1 MIEIVE
7 NDLVGARIKVIG
19 VGGGGGNAI
28 NNMVRAGL
36 TGVEFIAINTDSQ
49 DLRRSLAPKRFQIG
63 AQLTK
68 GLGAGANPEV
78 GREAALEDRD
88 RIAELI
94 AGADMVFVTA
104 GMGGGTGTGAAPV
117 VCEVARELGALTVGV
132 ITRPFNFEGRRRRRQ
147 AEEGIEGMMQHV
159 DTLIT
164 IPNQRLLSVATERTQ
179 MGEAFTM
186 ADDVLLQAV
195 KGISDLINGQGLI
208 NVDFADVKT
217 IMANKGLALMGVG
230 MGSGQHRTVDAA
242 QRAISSPL
250 LDDVSISGATSVLLN
265 FTGSSNL
272 TLYEVNE
279 AAQMVAEETAED
291 ENVIFGLVIDESMGD
306 NVRVTVIATG
316 FQDVRAASTGSSS
329 SRGGMAPERTGGMGN
344 RPMDADRQLRKVVSD
359 SFHTPTRTGGR
370 PSPMGS
376 GFDTLKAEDYD
387 IPTFFRSKD

>member
-1 MIEIVE
+1 
-7 NDLVGARIKVIG
+7 
-19 VGGGGGNAI
+19 
-28 NNMVRAGL
+28 MVRSGL
-36 TGVEFIAINTDSQ
+36 SGVEFITVNTDQQ
-49 DLRRSLAPKRFQIG
+49 DLKRSLAPRRFQLG

-68 GLGAGANPEV
+68 GLGAGADPEV

-132 ITRPFNFEGRRRRRQ
+132 VTRPFPFEGKRRRRQ

-164 IPNQRLLSVATERTQ
+164 IPNQRLLAMATERTL
-179 MGEAFTM
+179 MSEAFAM

-195 KGISDLINGQGLI
+195 KGVSDLINYQGII
-208 NVDFADVKT
+208 NVDFADVRT
-217 IMANKGLALMGVG
+217 IMKNKGMALMGVG
-230 MGSGQHRTVDAA
+230 IGNGQHRAVDAA

-279 AAQMVAEETAED
+279 AASMVGEETAED
-291 ENVIFGLVIDESMGD
+291 VNVIFGLVVDESMGD
-306 NVRVTVIATG
+306 NVRVTVVATG
-316 FQDVRAASTGSSS
+316 FQEAQMRGAVRPQQSAEVRIAKAVNANINPRAPG
-329 SRGGMAPERTGGMGN
+329 RGPA
-344 RPMDADRQLRKVVSD
+344 V
-359 SFHTPTRTGGR
+359 
-370 PSPMGS
+370 S
-376 GFDTLKAEDYD
+376 GFDTLRSEDYD

>member
-1 MIEIVE
+1 MIEIVDNE
-7 NDLVGARIKVIG
+7 NTGARIKVIG

-28 NNMVRAGL
+28 NNMVRSGL
-36 TGVEFIAINTDSQ
+36 VGVEFIVINTDAQ
-49 DLRRSLAPKRFQIG
+49 DLKRSLAPRRFQLG
-63 AQLTK
+63 SQLTK
-68 GLGAGANPEV
+68 GLGAGADPEV

-132 ITRPFNFEGRRRRRQ
+132 VTRPFPFEGKRRRRQ
-147 AEEGIEGMMQHV
+147 AEEGIENMMSHV

-164 IPNQRLLSVATERTQ
+164 IPNQRLLAMATERTL
-179 MGEAFTM
+179 MSEAFAM

-195 KGISDLINGQGLI
+195 KGISDLISCQGII
-208 NVDFADVKT
+208 NVDFADVRT

-230 MGSGQHRTVDAA
+230 YGSGQHRTVDAA

-279 AAQMVAEETAED
+279 AAHMVGEETAED
-291 ENVIFGLVIDESMGD
+291 VNVIFGLVVDESMGD
-306 NVRVTVIATG
+306 NVRVTVVATG
-316 FQDVRAASTGSSS
+316 FQEQARSRVTQPAEVRLAKAVNANMMPT
-329 SRGGMAPERTGGMGN
+329 RGGGRSGGGAM
-344 RPMDADRQLRKVVSD
+344 
-359 SFHTPTRTGGR
+359 
-370 PSPMGS
+370 S
-376 GFDTLKAEDYD
+376 GYDTLRGDDYD
-387 IPTFFRSKD
+387 IPTFYRSKD